1 MTDKEAFTLKLKIII
16 KLFSIREKYVES
28 GSDNK
33 KTLKL
38 ILDNALD
45 DLSNEDFFGTEGQ
58 LDPRG
63 DQRESKGEYF
73 KIDDKRSLKD
83 VVTNLQTLVA
93 TSENDEIEYI
103 ENAFNETFQELY
115 EFINP
120 SDNEEVSV
128 GQTEDSPRMYSI
140 EIPDRCDTEVSVG
153 NTAVSSGGSNEV
165 FVGYTTRSGALEEAG
180 EYF

>member
-16 KLFSIREKYVES
+16 KLFSISEKYLES

-33 KTLKL
+33 KTLRL
-38 ILDNALD
+38 IFDNALD
-45 DLSNEDFFGTEGQ
+45 DLSNEDFFGTEGE

-73 KIDDKRSLKD
+73 KIDDKHSLKD

-120 SDNEEVSV
+120 S
-128 GQTEDSPRMYSI
+128 EDDEISIVRTAESPIRYSMNLVDV
-140 EIPDRCDTEVSVG
+140 PDRCDAEEEDE
-153 NTAVSSGGSNEV
+153 NE
-165 FVGYTTRSGALEEAG
+165 EED
-180 EYF
+180 EEEELDF

>member
-16 KLFSIREKYVES
+16 KLFSIIEKYLES

-33 KTLKL
+33 KTLRL
-38 ILDNALD
+38 IFDNALD
-45 DLSNEDFFGTEGQ
+45 DLSSEDFFGTEGE

-73 KIDDKRSLKD
+73 KIDDKHSLKD

-103 ENAFNETFQELY
+103 ENAFNETLQELY

-120 SDNEEVSV
+120 SDNEEVSLF
-128 GQTEDSPRMYSI
+128 QTEASPIYSMNAVDV
-140 EIPDRCDTEVSVG
+140 PVRCD
-153 NTAVSSGGSNEV
+153 A
-165 FVGYTTRSGALEEAG
+165 EE
-180 EYF
+180 EEDEEEDEEELDF